1 MHPYSFTRY
10 LSAKK
15 SVDDRALNRQ
25 VWDSLVRAL
34 PPTTQQSPLR
44 ILEVGAGIGTM
55 IERTADWGLCH
66 HAEYTAIDNQA
77 DNIQTARQRLE
88 RWGGAKGMQSRN
100 HPQGISLK
108 GDGQLIAVSLE
119 TIDVFDLI
127 AREKAAQRWDLLI
140 AHAFLDLVD
149 VSALLP
155 GLFGLLAP
163 GGCFYFSVNFDG
175 LTLLEPEID
184 PGLDELILSRYHRTM
199 DERQSTGGRTDH
211 SRTGRRLFA
220 HLREAG
226 ADILAAGASDW
237 LVFAGPSGYPADEAY
252 FLHFIL
258 HTIHQAL
265 AGHPELDPDQF
276 AVWLAARHAQVERGE
291 LVYLAHQIDFCGYVH
306 R

>member
-1 MHPYSFTRY
+1 MQPYSFTRY

-25 VWDSLVRAL
+25 VWDSLVQAL
-34 PPTTQQSPLR
+34 PPATPHSPLR
-44 ILEVGAGIGTM
+44 VLEVGAGIGTM
-55 IERTADWGLCH
+55 IERAADWGLFH
-66 HAEYTAIDNQA
+66 YAEYTAIDNQI
-77 DNIQTARQRLE
+77 DNIHTARERLE
-88 RWGGAKGMQSRN
+88 RWGGAKGMQSRDY
-100 HPQGISLK
+100 PQGISLK
-108 GDGQLIAVSLE
+108 GDRQSIDVSLE
-119 TIDVFDLI
+119 TIDVYDLI
-127 AREKAAQRWDLLI
+127 ARERTAQRWDLLI

-184 PGLDELILSRYHRTM
+184 PDLDELILSRYHRTM
-199 DERQSTGGRTDH
+199 DERQITGGRASH
-211 SRTGRRLFA
+211 SHTGRRLFA

-258 HTIHQAL
+258 HTIHQAV
-265 AGHPELDPDQF
+265 AGHPKLDPDQF
-276 AVWLAARHAQVERGE
+276 TAWLAARHAQVERGE
-291 LVYLAHQIDFCGYVH
+291 LVYIAHQIDFCGYVH